1 MPKSIV
7 NLIQPTPSGVKL
19 DLKRLYVYPDGHA
32 NLIFADGTNWPLADP
47 YEVVQLL
54 ASDLLRPMQ
63 KAANALET
71 QPRGIDPGRFDTLD
85 KVEIMQEG
93 MRRRKLETP
102 STWH

>member
-1 MPKSIV
+1 MPKSIAD
-7 NLIQPTPSGVKL
+7 LIQTTPSGVKV

-63 KAANALET
+63 KAAKALDT
-71 QPRGIDPGRFDTLD
+71 QPRQVDHQRFDTLD

-93 MRRRKLETP
+93 MRRRK
-102 STWH
+102 